1 MSETRKLTEQLIK
14 IRSVTPVDGGCQKVL
29 AERLS
34 SLGFSIEYL
43 NFEDVSNLWAVLG
56 DSGPLFAFVGH
67 TDVVPPGSVELWTSD
82 PFIPTL
88 KNGFLFGRGA
98 ADMKGSLAAMITAI
112 ERFVTHNTLNFKL
125 AYMVTSDEEG
135 DALNGVRRVM
145 EEFRS
150 RKTKIDY
157 CLVGEPSSSNSL
169 GDTIKIGRRGSL
181 NGKLKLLGIKGHV
194 AYPHLAK
201 NPIHIA
207 APILDELVKEA
218 WDDGN
223 EHFPPTSFQISNF
236 RGGVGVTNVIPDSIE
251 VDFNFRY
258 STESSD
264 KSLKDRVVQIIEKFT
279 SDYKIEWSLSG
290 KPFLT
295 KSLNLIHLVSN
306 SVEQV
311 VGTKPILSTAGGT
324 SDGRFVAPTGA
335 EVVELGPSNETIHK
349 IDECVRLEDIEK
361 LSVIYEKILI
371 AINEEKENKLQTK

>member
-1 MSETRKLTEQLIK
+1 MSKTRKLTEQLIE
-14 IRSVTPVDGGCQKVL
+14 IRSITPADGGCQRIL

-34 SLGFSIEYL
+34 RLGFSIEYL
-43 NFEDVSNLWAVLG
+43 NFEDVLNLWAVLG

-67 TDVVPPGSVELWTSD
+67 TDVVPPGSLELWDSD
-82 PFIPTL
+82 PFTPTL

-98 ADMKGSLAAMITAI
+98 ADMKASLAAMITAI
-112 ERFVTHNTLNFKL
+112 ERFLTHNKLNFRL

-135 DALNGVRRVM
+135 PAVNGVRRVM

-150 RKTKIDY
+150 REIKIDY

-181 NGKLKLLGIKGHV
+181 NGTLRIIGVKGHV

-201 NPIHIA
+201 NPIHLA
-207 APILDELVKEA
+207 APILDELVEEA

-223 EHFPPTSFQISNF
+223 EHFPPTSFQISNI
-236 RGGVGVTNVIPDSIE
+236 RGGVGVTNVIPDSVE

-264 KSLKDRVVQIIEKFT
+264 KSLKDRVAKIIEKFT
-279 SDYKIEWSLSG
+279 SSYKLNWSLSG

-295 KSLNLIHLVSN
+295 KSSDLIKFVSN
-306 SVEQV
+306 SVEQI
-311 VGTKPILSTAGGT
+311 VGTKPTLSTAGGT
-324 SDGRFVAPTGA
+324 SDGRFIAPTGA

-349 IDECVRLEDIEK
+349 IDECVRLEDIDK
-361 LSVIYEKILI
+361 LSEIYEKLLI
-371 AINEEKENKLQTK
+371 AINARECK